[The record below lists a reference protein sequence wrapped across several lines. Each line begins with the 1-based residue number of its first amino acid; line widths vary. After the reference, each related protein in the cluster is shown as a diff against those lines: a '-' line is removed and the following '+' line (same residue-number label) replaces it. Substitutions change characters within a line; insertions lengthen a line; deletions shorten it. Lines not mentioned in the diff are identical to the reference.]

1 MHQFMNKM
9 QNMKALQALC
19 ALLFLL
25 FLPVFITAQDGRA
38 LPHKELQKYLPASVK
53 GYTAEEGS
61 NGSTINMG
69 DQVFATVEQNYVKD
83 DTYLKITLFDYSQ
96 ASALFEQSSM
106 MWSDGLSIQNDE
118 GYERSARFSQKDVRG
133 WETFDSEDQ
142 LAEIYIG
149 VKKRFIIIIS
159 AEGQKDT
166 QFVLSLAEP
175 IINQLIA
182 L

>member
-1 MHQFMNKM
+1 MNKM
-9 QNMKALQALC
+9 QNMKVLQTLC
-19 ALLFLL
+19 ALLLLL
-25 FLPVFITAQDGRA
+25 FLPLFITAQDGRV
-38 LPHKELQKYLPASVK
+38 LPHKELQKYLPASIK
-53 GYTAEEGS
+53 GYTPETGS

-96 ASALFEQSSM
+96 ATALFEQSAM
-106 MWSDGLSIQNDE
+106 MWSEGLSIQNDE
-118 GYERSARFSQKDVRG
+118 GYERAARFSQKDVRG
-133 WETFDSEDQ
+133 WETYDSDDQ
-142 LAEIYIG
+142 LAEVYIG

-159 AEGQKDT
+159 AEGQKNT
-166 QFVLSLAEP
+166 GFIISLAEP